1 MHRIH
6 NRCTTPEE
14 RNHHLNFM
22 LNVLRCRDQDM
33 KVVHE
38 KFENFMSKSATKIK
52 HKRPKWSSTVLI
64 KYDAVSESHNFSK
77 NCILAAIDSID
88 YEKPS
93 IVYTSQQKLIVG
105 ISSKR
110 DILGKVKR
118 SLDIK

>member
-6 NRCTTPEE
+6 NRCTSPEE
-14 RNHHLNFM
+14 RSHHLSFM

-38 KFENFMSKSATKIK
+38 KFENFMSRSSVKA
-52 HKRPKWSSTVLI
+52 HKLPKWSSTILI

-77 NCILAAIDSID
+77 NCIISAISSIEH
-88 YEKPS
+88 EKPS

-118 SLDIK
+118 SLD